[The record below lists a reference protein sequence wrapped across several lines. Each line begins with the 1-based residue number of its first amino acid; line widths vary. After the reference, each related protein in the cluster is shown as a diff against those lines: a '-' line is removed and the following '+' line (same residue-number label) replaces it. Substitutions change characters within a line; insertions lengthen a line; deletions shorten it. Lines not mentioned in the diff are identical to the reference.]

1 MPLDRRGED
10 RAAVSLQRAVSRA
23 AVGNRSF
30 YLSALS
36 KNCLLVRAVRQQ
48 AAPRAKPFEPASLAR
63 QRRAAATGTSL
74 ASLWAAVPWVFRVIA
89 ARHQG
94 ECFVLHPKIDV
105 QITLLTFLRVVL
117 VPSVAIGSLI
127 VSTSLLEVRFTEP
140 YVALAIIAALLTLL
154 VIARDALLQTNLVG
168 ARGFALAGRIGMGW
182 LAVVGVLLLLGYAT
196 KSSEIFSRRA
206 LFLWFLVTPP
216 ILVATTLGVQQWLR
230 ALLVSSRYTR
240 SAVIVGTTKMALEL
254 ARTLQ
259 QRPELGMRLRCV
271 FVDEGA
277 GDVPLDEAT
286 RAAFRDS
293 GGPEIRKG
301 GSIGDYVNA
310 RRIDVVFIAREA
322 HAPDV
327 RELCNEL
334 RNTTSSVYLI
344 PDVSLY
350 DLMQARVGD
359 VDGIP
364 VIALCESPLHGGRG
378 AIKRMT
384 DIVFATLL
392 LIVAAPIMVL
402 IAIAI
407 KLDSPGRIIFTQDRY
422 GLDGERIVVYKFRTM
437 TVCENGSLIVQAKR
451 NDARVTKV
459 GRILRRTSLDE
470 LPQLINVLQGRMS
483 LVGPRPHA
491 VAHNEE
497 YRKLISGYMVRH
509 KVTPGITGL
518 AQVSGCRG
526 ETSTV
531 DEMRRRVQYDLE
543 YLRHWCWLLDLK
555 ILLRT
560 LVLVFRDKRA
570 Y

>member
-1 MPLDRRGED
+1 
-10 RAAVSLQRAVSRA
+10 
-23 AVGNRSF
+23 
-30 YLSALS
+30 
-36 KNCLLVRAVRQQ
+36 
-48 AAPRAKPFEPASLAR
+48 
-63 QRRAAATGTSL
+63 
-74 ASLWAAVPWVFRVIA
+74 
-89 ARHQG
+89 
-94 ECFVLHPKIDV
+94 VLHPRIDV
-105 QITLLTFLRVVL
+105 QITLLTFLRIAL
-117 VPSVAIGSLI
+117 VPTVAIASL
-127 VSTSLLEVRFTEP
+127 VASTSLLDVRFTEA
-140 YVALAIIAALLTLL
+140 YVALAIITALLSLL
-154 VIARDALLQTNLVG
+154 VMARDALQQANLVG
-168 ARGFALAGRIGMGW
+168 ARGLTLAGRIGIGW

-206 LFLWFLVTPP
+206 LFLWFLLTPP
-216 ILVATTLGVQQWLR
+216 FLVATSLGVQQWLR
-230 ALLVSSRYTR
+230 ALLISSRYTR

-254 ARTLQ
+254 ARTLH
-259 QRPELGMRLRCV
+259 QRPELGMKLRCV
-271 FVDEGA
+271 FIDEGSGDLPIDTATSSAIRNIA
-277 GDVPLDEAT
+277 GA
-286 RAAFRDS
+286 
-293 GGPEIRKG
+293 EIRHG
-301 GSIGDYVNA
+301 GCVSDYVNA
-310 RRIDVVFIAREA
+310 RHIDVVFIARET
-322 HAPDV
+322 HAPGV
-327 RELCNEL
+327 STLCEEL

-364 VIALCESPLHGGRG
+364 VIALCESPLQGSRG
-378 AIKRMT
+378 ALKRIT

-392 LIVAAPIMVL
+392 LIVAAPVMAL

-407 KLDSPGRIIFTQDRY
+407 KLDSAGSVFFRQDRY

-437 TVCENGSLIVQAKR
+437 CVCENGGVIVQAKR
-451 NDARVTKV
+451 NDTRVTRV

-531 DEMRRRVQYDLE
+531 DDMRRRVQYDLE
-543 YLRHWCWLLDLK
+543 YLRHWCWLLDIK
-555 ILLRT
+555 IMLRT
-560 LVLVFRDKRA
+560 LVLMIHDKRA